1 VTEALFSDRAFRVAK
16 AARIVQHRAMVVSLF
31 RRRPEDPKA
40 VNVTHDGETYEV
52 AVKRRATA
60 RRLTLRVSH
69 ATGEVVL
76 TLPERSSLAAALKF
90 AQGHGG
96 WIAQRVK
103 RMPTPIALAPDAIV
117 PYRGVPHR
125 IVRRPGTR
133 GIAAAAQGADGA
145 PIIAVSCEAAHVGRR
160 VKDFLRAE
168 ATRDIGRA
176 VQHYTGKLGIPAR
189 KITIRDT
196 RTRWGSCSTG
206 GRLNFSWRLVLAP
219 PFVLDYLAAHEV
231 AHLKEMNHSMRFW
244 RLVHRLCPHT
254 QDAERWLK
262 QHGSGLHRYG

>member
-1 VTEALFSDRAFRVAK
+1 MR
-16 AARIVQHRAMVVSLF
+16 VSLF
-31 RRRPEDPKA
+31 RRAVADPKSIS
-40 VNVTHDGETYEV
+40 VTHDGETYEV
-52 AVKRRATA
+52 AVKRRASA
-60 RRLTLRVSH
+60 RRLTLRISH
-69 ATGEVVL
+69 ATGEVAL
-76 TLPERSSLAAALKF
+76 TLPERSSLATALKF

-103 RMPTPIALAPDAIV
+103 RMPTPIALTSGAVV

-125 IVRRPGTR
+125 IMRWSGVRGVATASQD
-133 GIAAAAQGADGA
+133 GDGA
-145 PIIAVSCEAAHVGRR
+145 PIIAVSCEAAHVARR

-168 ATRDIGRA
+168 AARDLGRA
-176 VQHYTGKLGIPAR
+176 VQQYTEKLGIPAK